1 MRDNDCVPFFVFSC
15 RFIDFASATGY
26 RRGEEND
33 GQEVGALLHVLA
45 ATGGEINGR
54 HHHGSVG
61 RTQDYGYVTKQPW
74 DSGASYS
81 LLSVRGQTQGPLYKI
96 KAPLGIMRSSFYIPL
111 VFILF
116 PILGL
121 VIGSILGD
129 QISIPSSQPPFWD
142 LSNIADG
149 YEAGGVLGL
158 RASIIFA
165 ILVVIKRIYND
176 RKGPI

>member
-1 MRDNDCVPFFVFSC
+1 M
-15 RFIDFASATGY
+15 
-26 RRGEEND
+26 
-33 GQEVGALLHVLA
+33 LL
-45 ATGGEINGR
+45 
-54 HHHGSVG
+54 
-61 RTQDYGYVTKQPW
+61 
-74 DSGASYS
+74 
-81 LLSVRGQTQGPLYKI
+81 PLYKT

-149 YEAGGVLGL
+149 YETGGVLGL
-158 RASIIFA
+158 RVSIIFA
-165 ILVVIKRIYND
+165 ILIVIKRIYND
-176 RKGPI
+176 RKGSTFD

>member
-1 MRDNDCVPFFVFSC
+1 MDTSQSN
-15 RFIDFASATGY
+15 
-26 RRGEEND
+26 RG
-33 GQEVGALLHVLA
+33 
-45 ATGGEINGR
+45 
-54 HHHGSVG
+54 
-61 RTQDYGYVTKQPW
+61 TQWHIPR
-74 DSGASYS
+74 YS
-81 LLSVRGQTQGPLYKI
+81 SVRGQTQGPLYKK